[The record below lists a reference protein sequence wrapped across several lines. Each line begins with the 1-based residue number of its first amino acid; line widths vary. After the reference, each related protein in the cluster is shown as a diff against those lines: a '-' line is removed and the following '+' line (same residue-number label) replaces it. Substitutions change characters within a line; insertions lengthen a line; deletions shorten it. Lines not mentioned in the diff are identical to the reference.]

1 MKVVQKSLDLG
12 SGRMNLYIRENCRL
26 FVGLSLSGFAVFIAL
41 LGIGLGMTLT
51 FLALGILTLFTGVVQ
66 VSLWSKHRH
75 YWL

>member
-1 MKVVQKSLDLG
+1 
-12 SGRMNLYIRENCRL
+12 MNFYIPDNWRL
-26 FVGLSLSGFAVFIAL
+26 FVGLGLSGFAVFIAL

-51 FLALGILTLFTGVVQ
+51 FLALAVLTLFTGVVQ